1 MNADRFG
8 SRAGNAVRTL
18 PGITVLCVGALSA
31 RFLSSLTGINELLL
45 AIGLGFL
52 LANTVGVPDALRPG
66 TGTHSLW
73 LAAGIVLLGASVTIE
88 AIFEIG
94 GRVLLLLVVT
104 VTVSVVTVEAI
115 ARNVAGISERMGSL
129 LAAGAGICGVSA
141 VAAVGGAIRS
151 RETQIAYAAGVVL
164 LVDAVTIVVYP
175 IVGAALDL
183 PDVVFGVWAGLSM
196 LSTGPVVAVGFAHSE
211 VAGQWATV
219 TKLARN
225 TLIGVVALGY
235 AGYYARRDADESA
248 SLATL
253 WRSFPTFVLGFLLFI
268 LLTSAG
274 LFSAS
279 QQASIGVA
287 VEWLFLLAFVGLG
300 TEIRTAN
307 LRRTGIAPALVVF
320 AAVGVVSVLSLA
332 VALAVL

>member
-1 MNADRFG
+1 MVAD
-8 SRAGNAVRTL
+8 AVRTL
-18 PGITVLCVGALSA
+18 PGIVVLCLGALSA
-31 RFLSSLTGINELLL
+31 RVLSSFVSVNELLL

-52 LANTVGVPDALRPG
+52 LANSIGVPERLRRG
-66 TGTHSLW
+66 TETHGVW

-88 AIFEIG
+88 AFLETG
-94 GRVLLLLVVT
+94 ARVLLLLFLT
-104 VTVSVVTVEAI
+104 VTVSIVSVEAI
-115 ARNVAGISERMGSL
+115 ARNVAGIPERMGSL

-141 VAAVGGAIRS
+141 VVAVGGAIRG

-164 LVDAVTIVVYP
+164 LIDAVTIVVYP

-211 VAGQWATV
+211 IAGQWATV

-235 AGYYARRDADESA
+235 AGYYARRDADGSA

-274 LFSAS
+274 LFSAGQRALLGS
-279 QQASIGVA
+279 A

-307 LRRTGIAPALVVF
+307 LRRTGVTPALVVF
-320 AAVGVVSVLSLA
+320 AAVGAVSVLSLA